1 MLLPWLCD
9 AASKE
14 MDVLFSLR
22 VLARTLVDDGSW
34 GATVFEGG
42 DWGKVPCTRACKILG
57 GVDCHRLIM
66 WVSMT
71 VVEDFIEDQAC

>member
-34 GATVFEGG
+34 GATVFEDG
-42 DWGKVPCTRACKILG
+42 DW
-57 GVDCHRLIM
+57 
-66 WVSMT
+66 
-71 VVEDFIEDQAC
+71 